1 MKLLKGWSY
10 DPGPSQAGKFPAFYI
25 GVKMKELSIFIDES
39 GDFGAYSKHSPYY
52 IISMVFHNQSLN
64 IDQAVLKLN
73 QELKYAYYQKQLT
86 REAFL
91 RSALVTMPAKERYLW
106 FLKQYKDF
114 PAQIPQKYIAT
125 YLHML
130 PQTLSEIRGELKND
144 GILNP
149 KRKQSAKMNRTQNVR
164 HILASY

>member
-1 MKLLKGWSY
+1 MDNQQEQVLDSSREQK
-10 DPGPSQAGKFPAFYI
+10 Q
-25 GVKMKELSIFIDES
+25 
-39 GDFGAYSKHSPYY
+39 YSKHSPYY

-86 REAFL
+86 REASL

-149 KRKQSAKMNRTQNVR
+149 KRKQSAKIEVNPFC
-164 HILASY
+164 